1 MTKDQSGV
9 WTPSANDIES
19 AKVTELGRLLG
30 VSDYDALYR
39 LSIDEPERYW
49 KTVTDYCG
57 IVWQR
62 PYDRLV
68 DLSDGVEFPRWFVG
82 GELNWVDSI
91 LARAVDPDLHDRPAI
106 VAEHEDGTVGS
117 ISYREL
123 PDAVGRFAGGLA
135 ALGVGRGDRVGLLME
150 TGIESIVSLLAL
162 SHIGAIAVPLFS
174 GFGVDAIVARLAS
187 CSATALLGTTG
198 FHRRG
203 RWIGVLAHLR
213 EAAASLPDLSSII
226 IKRRPSD
233 EELPAGW
240 HDWNAVSASGAAQA
254 AKEPARMSPDDPFMI
269 IYTSGTTG
277 KPKGAVH
284 THGGFPI
291 RIAHDAAV
299 HFNVGRGDV
308 FCWPADMGWIA
319 GALVATTAL
328 MRGAMLVCYDG
339 APDFPD
345 WSRMSRLIER
355 HRITHYG
362 SAPTLIRGLAANAAV
377 SMQGDLSSVRL
388 LITAGE
394 GIDPEHFQW
403 YQQNFGHG
411 AAPVINYTGG
421 TEVSGALLSS
431 VVVKPI
437 VPSGFNTA
445 SPGIVVDVVDEA
457 GRSLTGQI
465 GELAVLGP
473 FIGMTKAFWQ
483 DRERYLDSYWRTI
496 PGMWIHG
503 DLVIRDGDG
512 NHFLRG
518 RSDDTLKVAGKR
530 LGPAEVED
538 VLLEL
543 PDIAEAAAIGV
554 DDAVKGQ
561 KLVVFV
567 VPATD
572 GARDDAALSTAAGK
586 HIELRLGKPF
596 RPERVH
602 VVSQIPKTRTSKSMR
617 RVIRNIYQ
625 NRPPGDLTALSNP
638 DALDEIKAAIGQ

>member
-1 MTKDQSGV
+1 MTKDQYGV

-39 LSIDEPERYW
+39 LSIDDPERYW
-49 KTVTDYCG
+49 RTVTDYCG

-91 LARAVDPDLHDRPAI
+91 LARADDPDLRDRPAI

-117 ISYREL
+117 IPYREL
-123 PDAVGRFAGGLA
+123 PEAVGRFAGGLA
-135 ALGVGRGDRVGLLME
+135 ALGIGRGDRVGLLME

-213 EAAASLPDLSSII
+213 EAAANLPDLSSII
-226 IKRRPSD
+226 VKRQSAD

-240 HDWNAVSASGAAQA
+240 HDWNVVSASGVAHA
-254 AKEPARMSPDDPFMI
+254 AKASARMSPDDPFMI

-284 THGGFPI
+284 THGGFPV

-377 SMQGDLSSVRL
+377 SMRGDLSSVRL

-445 SPGIVVDVVDEA
+445 SPGIVVDVVDDA

-503 DLVIRDGDG
+503 DLVIRDSEG

-567 VPATD
+567 VPATG
-572 GARDDAALSTAAGK
+572 GARDAAALSVAAGK

-596 RPERVH
+596 RPEKVH

-638 DALDEIKAAIGQ
+638 DALDEIRAAIGQ